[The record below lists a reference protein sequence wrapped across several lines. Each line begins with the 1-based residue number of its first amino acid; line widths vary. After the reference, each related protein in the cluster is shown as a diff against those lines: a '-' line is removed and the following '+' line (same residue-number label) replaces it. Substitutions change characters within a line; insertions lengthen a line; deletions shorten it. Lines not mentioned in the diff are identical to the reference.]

1 MQVKCYMQ
9 RVSNVVG
16 IGRKGGAKSK
26 QAPRARQRGTRATK
40 DDRTHG
46 QARASSSSRRA
57 RRRTEALDVLWPSA
71 GGRAACL
78 PKLAPA
84 SVIRPPAIGPC
95 PPLGPQAQAG
105 RPPPRAPRAES
116 PWSAASPPHPPRP
129 APPRLRPSCCRPEP
143 PAVARMAVQ
152 GADLGVAP
160 PPGAAHNARQAQMVT
175 PDPPVRPSPRSAV
188 RSLRPPSLSALPWLR
203 APAFQPF
210 SPPIWTFTTHWSRS
224 C

>member
-1 MQVKCYMQ
+1 MWWGLEGKGVRKASKHREQGSGGHGRRKT
-9 RVSNVVG
+9 
-16 IGRKGGAKSK
+16 IGRTGKREQAAAAGA
-26 QAPRARQRGTRATK
+26 QDEEQRPWMCCGP
-40 DDRTHG
+40 
-46 QARASSSSRRA
+46 
-57 RRRTEALDVLWPSA
+57 ALVA
-71 GGRAACL
+71 EQHACRNL
-78 PKLAPA
+78 
-84 SVIRPPAIGPC
+84 RPPLSSALPPSGRIGPC

-188 RSLRPPSLSALPWLR
+188 RSLRPPSLSALP
-203 APAFQPF
+203 
-210 SPPIWTFTTHWSRS
+210 
-224 C
+224 